1 MVEADRGAPLLGVG
15 AIGLVLVVVLDVAL
29 SDRALFEEW
38 EPVFSAPYLL
48 RTAGLAVSS
57 FLIVLGAR
65 LVVVEKLPAATPP
78 PLSDPPSIRLATGA
92 SLLVAGAA
100 ALLLLVDPV
109 LLSDLV
115 REDRLVEWA
124 SALFAMIA
132 AGFMAGAA
140 WRRWRNREAVGVS
153 WLTLIVLV
161 GLGGTFLLLGL
172 EEVSWFQRVLDVESP
187 DAFINRNAQQE
198 LNLHNFA
205 TVATGNAFYGG
216 SFVFCVA
223 IPFLLVDRKL
233 PARLAPLAPAMPSLA
248 VLYSSAVAGAIVYL
262 MWNVILI
269 QLTFWMAL
277 AAMLLAGATGHIGGP
292 GRYVA
297 AAMVLIAA
305 VFLIDGESMVR
316 TWDDTE
322 VRELVIPFN
331 LLVYSLGVHRSSGL
345 MPSVGGKPASCRT
358 VPGG

>member
-1 MVEADRGAPLLGVG
+1 MLGLG
-15 AIGLVLVVVLDVAL
+15 AIGLVVVVALDVAL
-29 SDRALFEEW
+29 SDRTLFEEW

-57 FLIVLGAR
+57 FLIMLGAR
-65 LVVVEKLPAATPP
+65 LLVVNKLPAAPPP
-78 PLSDPPSIRLATGA
+78 PLSDPRSIRLATGA
-92 SLLVAGAA
+92 SLLVAAAA
-100 ALLLLVDPV
+100 ALLLLADPV

-115 REDRLVEWA
+115 REDKLVEWA
-124 SALFAMIA
+124 SALFAMVA
-132 AGFMAGAA
+132 AGFMAAA
-140 WRRWRNREAVGVS
+140 SWRRWRHRGAVPVS
-153 WLTLIVLV
+153 WLTLVVLV

-216 SFVFCVA
+216 SFVFCVG
-223 IPFLLVDRKL
+223 IPFLLVDRML
-233 PARLAPLAPAMPSLA
+233 PARLAFLAPAMPSLA
-248 VLYSSAVAGAIVYL
+248 VLYCSAVAGAIVYF

-269 QLTFWMAL
+269 QLTFWLAL
-277 AAMLLAGATGHIGGP
+277 AAMLLAGPTGHAGGL

-297 AAMVLIAA
+297 GAMVIVAA
-305 VFLIDGESMVR
+305 IFLIDGESMVR

-331 LLVYSLGVHRSSGL
+331 LFVYSLGVHRSSGL
-345 MPSVGGKPASCRT
+345 LRVAPDAYAERGSMAGTGRD
-358 VPGG
+358 